1 MTQKASAPG
10 RQLELNCRKSPD
22 SLNQLHPLRTV
33 CPIQPA
39 GCVGRPGRR
48 TCDSGIPAPMR
59 SQPQCSLE
67 TMDTP
72 LASPGGGGAPGGQGA
87 LTMVVIL
94 SQFPVPG
101 IKPLPLLLL
110 PGAALGV
117 GWREAGKPGHGV
129 RKDGGALSYFQSPGP
144 STGPGPKTLTHR
156 ILHPHP
162 GPLAWVE
169 RGTGSALPEPRLALA
184 GPPCWLSRAPSVL
197 FPTGATDRTWGT
209 PGSLRRSELEGSQ
222 DAQSIPVT
230 DPEG

>member
-1 MTQKASAPG
+1 MQEKPRFSKPAAPSPHCLPHPASRLHGQAWQENVRQRDPCPDAFSAPVQPGNHGHATSQPGAGRGPRRTGSSDYGCHPVPIPSSWDKTSPPASASW
-10 RQLELNCRKSPD
+10 C
-22 SLNQLHPLRTV
+22 
-33 CPIQPA
+33 CP
-39 GCVGRPGRR
+39 R
-48 TCDSGIPAPMR
+48 SGVA
-59 SQPQCSLE
+59 
-67 TMDTP
+67 
-72 LASPGGGGAPGGQGA
+72 GGGEAGPWREE
-87 LTMVVIL
+87 
-94 SQFPVPG
+94 
-101 IKPLPLLLL
+101 
-110 PGAALGV
+110 
-117 GWREAGKPGHGV
+117 GWR
-129 RKDGGALSYFQSPGP
+129 ALSYFLSAGP

>member
-1 MTQKASAPG
+1 
-10 RQLELNCRKSPD
+10 
-22 SLNQLHPLRTV
+22 
-33 CPIQPA
+33 
-39 GCVGRPGRR
+39 
-48 TCDSGIPAPMR
+48 MR

-67 TMDTP
+67 TMDMP
-72 LASPGGGGAPGGQGA
+72 LASPGWGGAPGGQGA

-117 GWREAGKPGHGV
+117 GWGEAGKPGHGV
-129 RKDGGALSYFQSPGP
+129 RKDGGALSYFLSPGP

-169 RGTGSALPEPRLALA
+169 RGTGSAVLELQLALA

-197 FPTGATDRTWGT
+197 FRTGATDRIWGT
-209 PGSLRRSELEGSQ
+209 PGSLRREVGVGREPGC
-222 DAQSIPVT
+222 SIHSCY
-230 DPEG
+230 